1 MTTPVQQPRDIEILS
16 LAKIRNLSRRLAR
29 QIQTDRFRPELVIAI
44 ARGGF
49 VPARLLCDY
58 LDIYNLTC
66 IRIAHYT
73 GTDKAERARLSIPLN
88 IDIRDMSVLLVDDV
102 DDSGETLQL
111 ALTHLR
117 SFGPAVVRSAVL
129 HHKTVSS
136 VVPEYYAEQV
146 IHWRWITYPW
156 AITEDML
163 SLIRKAH
170 PIPADIETA
179 IAYMAQTH
187 GLRIPKTIMQ
197 DVYRLLA

>member
-1 MTTPVQQPRDIEILS
+1 MTADQQPQDIEVLT

-29 QIQTDRFRPELVIAI
+29 QIQADRFYPELVIAI

-73 GTDKAERARLSIPLN
+73 GTDKAEQARLSIPLN
-88 IDIRDMSVLLVDDV
+88 IDIRSMTVLLVDDV

-117 SFGPAVVRSAVL
+117 SFEPAVVRTAVL

-136 VVPEYYAEQV
+136 VVPEYYAEEV
-146 IHWRWITYPW
+146 IQWRWITYPW
-156 AITEDML
+156 AITEDVL
-163 SLIRKAH
+163 GLIRKAH
-170 PIPADIETA
+170 PQPADIDTA

-187 GLRIPKTIMQ
+187 GLRISRTTMQ

>member
-1 MTTPVQQPRDIEILS
+1 MTAVQQLRDIEVLPLTRTRS
-16 LAKIRNLSRRLAR
+16 LSRRLAR
-29 QIQTDRFRPELVIAI
+29 QVQADHFYPELVIAV

-117 SFGPAVVRSAVL
+117 SFEPAVVRTAVL

-136 VVPEYYAEQV
+136 VVPEYYAEEV
-146 IHWRWITYPW
+146 IQWRWITYPW
-156 AITEDML
+156 AVTEDVL

-170 PIPADIETA
+170 PLPADIDTA
-179 IAYMAQTH
+179 IAYMAKNH
-187 GLRIPKTIMQ
+187 GLRISKTIMQ